1 MDALE
6 LAEKA
11 KKQNIIDMAVGF
23 TAMMPLFQERSA
35 DLIKENLKAKI
46 KIDRLLQ
53 KLISTIREPPGR
65 RWVDNVLTHELL
77 EMTDLEHKKF
87 RDLHL
92 YIRPLVGEIMEVVA
106 FDNELP
112 IYHTTLD
119 DVALRKSPYW
129 QEMFSIRNI
138 KKIMNDRDVII
149 RKGKESLKR
158 IHANALALLDLT
170 YTRDDLAL
178 LLEDARNGLE
188 RKSIGQIQESLD
200 LFVDLLDFE
209 PLLLDVLE
217 RDLQV
222 FARPGHK
229 NGSVLAFEH
238 LILFDEETLSLGLK
252 KGAFSPENDLGLA
265 WVMQYV
271 RGEKTADLQGI
282 EVFELLADLAL
293 EKSQTQRWQNP
304 ATNDK

>member
-1 MDALE
+1 MS
-6 LAEKA
+6 
-11 KKQNIIDMAVGF
+11 F
-23 TAMMPLFQERSA
+23 
-35 DLIKENLKAKI
+35 KENLKAKI
-46 KIDRLLQ
+46 KLDRLLQ
-53 KLISTIREPPGR
+53 KLVSTIREPPGR
-65 RWVDNVLTHELL
+65 RWVDKVLTQELL
-77 EMTDLEHKKF
+77 ETTDLEHKKF

-92 YIRPLVGEIMEVVA
+92 YIRPLVGEIMEVVV

-129 QEMFSIRNI
+129 QEIFSIRNI
-138 KKIMNDRDVII
+138 RKIMNDQDVII
-149 RKGKESLKR
+149 SKGKESLKR
-158 IHANALALLDLT
+158 IHANAMALLDLT
-170 YTRDDLAL
+170 YTRDDMAL
-178 LLEDARNGLE
+178 LLEDARSGLE

-222 FARPGHK
+222 FSRPGHK
-229 NGSVLAFEH
+229 NGSVPAFKH
-238 LILFDEETLSLGLK
+238 LILFDEETLFLGLK
-252 KGAFSPENDLGLA
+252 KEAFSPESDLDLA

-293 EKSQTQRWQNP
+293 EKSQAQRYRNP
-304 ATNDK
+304 VTNDK